1 MALLRVRRALAVTA
15 IIVAQAQDVIASSDQ
30 KPFGKV
36 NDIPR
41 LPLNEDFT
49 RYVQESL
56 DLWHVPGMSVGVVD
70 GDNAY
75 AEGYGYAVIPEVP
88 ATADTLWYG
97 ASTTKSQV
105 AALLSHLINSGN
117 HSASFPRGWETPVS
131 SIIRDDFVMQDEWA
145 TAHVTLND
153 IVSHRSGLGRHD
165 FGLLRVRDGKQL
177 LPRDVT
183 RNLRNLAMTAE
194 PRVQWSYSNYMYIAL
209 GHVLET
215 VTGQWL
221 GHALRD
227 MLWAP
232 LGMDSTYF
240 DLVDALQAPQRLA
253 AGYVWD
259 EATGNYTSVDYM
271 NVTAFSAAGAVI
283 SNAKDYVKWLRCLL
297 YHTVPLSEETHRDMQ
312 KPRIV
317 LDENGGM
324 TGDKMATTLYGL
336 GCLRTMIHGKTVFF
350 HPGGMHAYGT
360 HLAWLP
366 EIRFGVATFGNT
378 AMTSNWQQLDVIYR
392 LIEDKLGIATDERIN
407 IREISMKSRDEVMT
421 RDKAISTLFPDRPDP
436 PLPSTFNTDQL
447 VGSYYNEGWGGV
459 TFTTAND
466 GHDGGKTILIG
477 PRPHAT
483 LRHTFVLEH
492 ISGNYWLLKAVTE
505 GGSPYTSRFFAARFV
520 AGVNGKPMVMELNTA
535 QGSNNPGDGIV
546 VFTRT
551 G

>member
-1 MALLRVRRALAVTA
+1 
-15 IIVAQAQDVIASSDQ
+15 
-30 KPFGKV
+30 
-36 NDIPR
+36 
-41 LPLNEDFT
+41 
-49 RYVQESL
+49 
-56 DLWHVPGMSVGVVD
+56 MSVGVVD

-407 IREISMKSRDEVMT
+407 IREM
-421 RDKAISTLFPDRPDP
+421 
-436 PLPSTFNTDQL
+436 
-447 VGSYYNEGWGGV
+447 
-459 TFTTAND
+459 
-466 GHDGGKTILIG
+466 
-477 PRPHAT
+477 
-483 LRHTFVLEH
+483 
-492 ISGNYWLLKAVTE
+492 
-505 GGSPYTSRFFAARFV
+505 
-520 AGVNGKPMVMELNTA
+520 
-535 QGSNNPGDGIV
+535 
-546 VFTRT
+546 
-551 G
+551 